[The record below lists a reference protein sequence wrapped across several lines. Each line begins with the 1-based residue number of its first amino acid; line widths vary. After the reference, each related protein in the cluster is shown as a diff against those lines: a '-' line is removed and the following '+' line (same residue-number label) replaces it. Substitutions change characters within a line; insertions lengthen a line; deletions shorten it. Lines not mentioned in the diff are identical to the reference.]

1 MSQGWSIVYY
11 VFAFLK
17 GMLLFT
23 VILLIGSGYSLMKGY
38 LNDKEKTI
46 IACVLVLQVLDNV
59 AMVVL
64 EETAPGSQLWLTWRD
79 ILHLVDI
86 ICCCAVLFPIVWSI
100 RHLKQAAET
109 DGKMHV
115 NVQKLQLFRQ
125 FYIMVV
131 CYIYFTRII
140 VYLVAATIPFN
151 LQWIGT
157 FFAELAALIFYVVTG
172 YFFRPAVDNPYLAV
186 HSDESEGQLEY
197 GLRIEDDTDD
207 TSSFGVGPTGTS
219 SKSVG
224 KKAASQAQVL
234 EMARIA

>member
-1 MSQGWSIVYY
+1 
-11 VFAFLK
+11 
-17 GMLLFT
+17 MLLFT
-23 VILLIGSGYSLMKGY
+23 VILLIGSGYSLIKGY
-38 LNDKEKTI
+38 LNDKEKRV
-46 IACVLVLQVLDNV
+46 IACVLALQVIDNV

-100 RHLKQAAET
+100 RHLRQAAET
-109 DGKMHV
+109 DGKMYI

-140 VYLVAATIPFN
+140 VYLVAATIPYD
-151 LQWIGT
+151 LQWLGT
-157 FFAELAALIFYVVTG
+157 FFAEMAAFIFYTVTG

-186 HSDESEGQLEY
+186 NADDSEGQLEY
-197 GLRIEDDTDD
+197 GLKIENDDQDEVAFAAPGAG
-207 TSSFGVGPTGTS
+207 SRGVT
-219 SKSVG
+219 
-224 KKAASQAQVL
+224 KKAAAQSQVL
-234 EMARIA
+234 EMARIV